1 MSRLENI
8 IDINKRKGFPRV
20 YRFNQFIR
28 WFTLSFGILA
38 IAYSFWLI
46 FTKVNV
52 DSSKFQQFVPFA
64 IMFLALN
71 SVFRNLFSLNSIR
84 FQKDAIAF
92 RYLLRRSVKIP
103 WVDIIKIELNDSKRK
118 MIRLHYLVNNEE
130 KNFEF
135 TINFPN
141 ILEIVNS
148 IAEMNPKIKYDEFI
162 EKVIITP
169 QEKEQIQKKQAE
181 TSKQRQK
188 TEESNPL

>member
-1 MSRLENI
+1 MNRLENI

-28 WFTLSFGILA
+28 WFTLSFGTLA
-38 IAYSFWLI
+38 IVYSFWLI
-46 FTKVNV
+46 FTKVNA

-92 RYLLRRSVKIP
+92 RYLLRKSVKIP
-103 WVDIIKIELNDSKRK
+103 WVDILKIELNDSKRK
-118 MIRLHYLVNNEE
+118 MIRLLYINNGEE

-135 TINFPN
+135 TINFPDM
-141 ILEIVNS
+141 LEIVNS
-148 IAEMNPKIKYDEFI
+148 IAEMNPNIKYDEFI

-169 QEKEQIQKKQAE
+169 QEKEQIQKKQVE
-181 TSKQRQK
+181 TSKQEQK
-188 TEESNPL
+188 TEEK

>member
-1 MSRLENI
+1 MNRLENI

-28 WFTLSFGILA
+28 WFTLSFGTLA
-38 IAYSFWLI
+38 IVYSFWLI
-46 FTKVNV
+46 FTKVNA

-92 RYLLRRSVKIP
+92 RYLLRKSVKIP
-103 WVDIIKIELNDSKRK
+103 WVDIFKIELNDSKRK
-118 MIRLHYLVNNEE
+118 MIRLLYINNGEE

-135 TINFPN
+135 TINFPDM
-141 ILEIVNS
+141 LEIVNS
-148 IAEMNPKIKYDEFI
+148 IAEMNPNIKYDEFI

-169 QEKEQIQKKQAE
+169 QEKEQIQKKQVE
-181 TSKQRQK
+181 TSKQEQK
-188 TEESNPL
+188 TEEK

>member
-1 MSRLENI
+1 MNRLENI

-28 WFTLSFGILA
+28 WFTLSFGTLA
-38 IAYSFWLI
+38 IVYSSWLI
-46 FTKVNV
+46 FTKVNA

-92 RYLLRRSVKIP
+92 RYLLRKSVKIP
-103 WVDIIKIELNDSKRK
+103 WVDILKIELNDSKRK
-118 MIRLHYLVNNEE
+118 MIRLLYINNGEE

-135 TINFPN
+135 TINFPDM
-141 ILEIVNS
+141 LEIVNS
-148 IAEMNPKIKYDEFI
+148 IAEMNPNIKYDEFI

-169 QEKEQIQKKQAE
+169 QEKEQIKKKQAE
-181 TSKQRQK
+181 TSKQEQK
-188 TEESNPL
+188 TEEK

>member
-1 MSRLENI
+1 MNRLENI

-28 WFTLSFGILA
+28 WFTLSFGTLA
-38 IAYSFWLI
+38 IVYSFWLI
-46 FTKVNV
+46 FTKVNA

-92 RYLLRRSVKIP
+92 RYLLRKSVKIP
-103 WVDIIKIELNDSKRK
+103 WVDIFKIELNDSKRK
-118 MIRLHYLVNNEE
+118 MIRLLYINNGEE

-135 TINFPN
+135 TINFPDM
-141 ILEIVNS
+141 LEIVNS
-148 IAEMNPKIKYDEFI
+148 IAEMNPNIKYDEFI

-169 QEKEQIQKKQAE
+169 QEKEQIKKKQAE
-181 TSKQRQK
+181 TSKQEQK
-188 TEESNPL
+188 TEEK

>member
-46 FTKVNV
+46 FTKVNI

-84 FQKDAIAF
+84 FQKDSIAF
-92 RYLLRRSVKIP
+92 R
-103 WVDIIKIELNDSKRK
+103 
-118 MIRLHYLVNNEE
+118 
-130 KNFEF
+130 
-135 TINFPN
+135 
-141 ILEIVNS
+141 
-148 IAEMNPKIKYDEFI
+148 
-162 EKVIITP
+162 
-169 QEKEQIQKKQAE
+169 
-181 TSKQRQK
+181 
-188 TEESNPL
+188 

>member
-1 MSRLENI
+1 MNRLENI

-28 WFTLSFGILA
+28 WFTLSFGTLA
-38 IAYSFWLI
+38 IVYSFWLI
-46 FTKVNV
+46 FTKVNA

-92 RYLLRRSVKIP
+92 RYLLRKSVKIP
-103 WVDIIKIELNDSKRK
+103 WVDILKIELNDSKRK
-118 MIRLHYLVNNEE
+118 MIRLLYTNNGEE

-135 TINFPN
+135 TINFPDM
-141 ILEIVNS
+141 LEIVNS
-148 IAEMNPKIKYDEFI
+148 IAEMNPNIKYDEFI

-169 QEKEQIQKKQAE
+169 QEKEQIQKKQVE
-181 TSKQRQK
+181 TSKQEQK
-188 TEESNPL
+188 TEEK

>member
-1 MSRLENI
+1 MNKLESI
-8 IDINKRKGFPRV
+8 ININKRKGFPRT

-28 WFTLSFGILA
+28 WFTLSFGTLA

-46 FTKVNV
+46 FTKVNA

-71 SVFRNLFSLNSIR
+71 SVFRNLFSLNSIH
-84 FQKDAIAF
+84 FQKDAIFF
-92 RYLLRRSVKIP
+92 RYLLRKSVKIS
-103 WVDIIKIELNDSKRK
+103 WIDIIKIELNDSKRK
-118 MIRLHYLVNNEE
+118 MIRLQYMDNSEE

-141 ILEIVNS
+141 MLEIVNS
-148 IAEMNPKIKYDEFI
+148 IAEMNPNIKYDEFI

-169 QEKEQIQKKQAE
+169 QEKEKIQKKQAE
-181 TSKQRQK
+181 TSKQEQK
-188 TEESNPL
+188 TKER

>member
-1 MSRLENI
+1 MDRLESI

-28 WFTLSFGILA
+28 WFTLSFGTLA
-38 IAYSFWLI
+38 IIYSFWLI
-46 FTKVNV
+46 FTKVNA

-84 FQKDAIAF
+84 FQKNAIAF
-92 RYLLRRSVKIP
+92 RYLLRKSVRIP
-103 WVDIIKIELNDSKRK
+103 WVDILKIELNDSKRK
-118 MIRLHYLVNNEE
+118 MIRLLYTNNGEE

-141 ILEIVNS
+141 MLEIVNS
-148 IAEMNPKIKYDEFI
+148 IAEMCPQMEFDEFM
-162 EKVIITP
+162 EKVIISDK
-169 QEKEQIQKKQAE
+169 EKH
-181 TSKQRQK
+181 
-188 TEESNPL
+188 

>member
-1 MSRLENI
+1 MNELEDI
-8 IDINKRKGFPRV
+8 IDISKRKGFPRV

-28 WFTLSFGILA
+28 WFTLSFGTLA

-84 FQKDAIAF
+84 FQKDAVSF
-92 RYLLRRSVKIP
+92 RYLLKKSVKIS

-118 MIRLHYLVNNEE
+118 MIRLQYLGYGEE

-141 ILEIVNS
+141 MLEIVNS
-148 IAEMNPKIKYDEFI
+148 IAEMNPNIKYDEFI

-169 QEKEQIQKKQAE
+169 QEKEQKEKATGNE
-181 TSKQRQK
+181 
-188 TEESNPL
+188 N

>member
-1 MSRLENI
+1 MNRLENI

-28 WFTLSFGILA
+28 WFTLSFGTLA
-38 IAYSFWLI
+38 IVYSFWLI
-46 FTKVNV
+46 FTKVNA

-92 RYLLRRSVKIP
+92 RYLLRKSVKIP
-103 WVDIIKIELNDSKRK
+103 WVDILKIELNYSKRK
-118 MIRLHYLVNNEE
+118 MIRLLYTNNGEE

-135 TINFPN
+135 TINFPDM
-141 ILEIVNS
+141 LEIVNS
-148 IAEMNPKIKYDEFI
+148 IAEMNPNIKYDEFI

-169 QEKEQIQKKQAE
+169 QEKEQIQKKQVE
-181 TSKQRQK
+181 TSKQEQK
-188 TEESNPL
+188 TEEK

>member
-1 MSRLENI
+1 MNKLEDI

-28 WFTLSFGILA
+28 WFTLSFGTLA

-84 FQKDAIAF
+84 FQKDAISF
-92 RYLLRRSVKIP
+92 RYLLRKSVKIS
-103 WVDIIKIELNDSKRK
+103 WVNIIKIELNDSKRK
-118 MIRLHYLVNNEE
+118 MIRLQYLYNGEE

-141 ILEIVNS
+141 MLEIVNS
-148 IAEMNPKIKYDEFI
+148 IAEMNPNIKYDEFI

-169 QEKEQIQKKQAE
+169 REKEQKEKA
-181 TSKQRQK
+181 
-188 TEESNPL
+188 TENENQE

>member
-1 MSRLENI
+1 MNRLENI

-28 WFTLSFGILA
+28 WFTLSFGTLA
-38 IAYSFWLI
+38 IIYSFWLI
-46 FTKVNV
+46 FTKVNA

-92 RYLLRRSVKIP
+92 RYLLRKSVKIP
-103 WVDIIKIELNDSKRK
+103 WVDILKIELNDSKRK
-118 MIRLHYLVNNEE
+118 MIRLLYINNGEE

-135 TINFPN
+135 TINFPDM
-141 ILEIVNS
+141 LEIVNS
-148 IAEMNPKIKYDEFI
+148 IAEMCPNIKYDEFI
-162 EKVIITP
+162 EKVVITL
-169 QEKEQIQKKQAE
+169 QEKEQIQKKQVE
-181 TSKQRQK
+181 TSKQEQK
-188 TEESNPL
+188 TEEK